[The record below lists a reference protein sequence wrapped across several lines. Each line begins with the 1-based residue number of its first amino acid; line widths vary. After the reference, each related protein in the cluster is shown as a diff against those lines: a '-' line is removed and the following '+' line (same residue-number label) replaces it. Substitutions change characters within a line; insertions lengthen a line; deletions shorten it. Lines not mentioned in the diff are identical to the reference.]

1 MKVKIFK
8 ELTAFMSASK
18 CQLGVIFMREYFGFS
33 SKGSTEQLNAG
44 SAIEI
49 EKRREE
55 KYKESK
61 ATQLIVCAWII
72 EICAAGIGFFF
83 AYTTGEATRKYLDQ
97 DGAGAFIGDP
107 NISVTLAMLPF
118 MIIGVVELTKIPLA
132 FAGYNAKP
140 GFWKALFI
148 GVLLSLCLITG
159 ETIFTGMERS
169 LDNQL
174 KYFEGDKKNQ
184 KELQVDVSNLE
195 KRVTELEQERPID
208 DIDREYDIEISGF
221 DQAHYTE
228 LDEIRSERQTR
239 LSVLENQKSESR
251 DTNQNGLSQ
260 GEVGTLQNL
269 LDNQLSRI
277 KDIEDRID
285 SEVQRISDI
294 GQQDINSKQSQISL
308 LSESITEITKMF
320 DGGGLFSNNSDKE
333 DQLESE
339 RASRTKAE
347 QEVEEIKLKRD
358 QDIEDYREQ
367 ENARLLKFEEEKTKI
382 QLRLTDARIKS
393 SEVFDREQES
403 INIEINDLVGRFDS
417 RQADIQKKYEEEK
430 SLREK
435 NYFDARGRAER
446 VQSDLDQTREEI
458 KSKKEEI
465 IDVEQIINSKAGE
478 IQLMRFAA
486 TYAAFTSDGERQ
498 GVENVTPEDIGTVML
513 FWFGSIA
520 LIAATTGTVI
530 SFASFYIR
538 DRRNWSTSWT
548 DGLEKETRWQE
559 LLESRI
565 KKNKQKKEY
574 YIKRMSGELEPG
586 IIRSMGNA
594 IIRLIDAMIMR
605 LTKPK
610 IVIEKVKVKEYK
622 PYNYLTGKP
631 VDDDNNHG

>member
-1 MKVKIFK
+1 
-8 ELTAFMSASK
+8 
-18 CQLGVIFMREYFGFS
+18 MREYFGFS
-33 SKGSTEQLNAG
+33 SKGSTEQLSAG
-44 SAIEI
+44 SAIDI
-49 EKRREE
+49 EKQREE

-83 AYTTGEATRKYLDQ
+83 AYTTGEATRKYLSQ
-97 DGAGAFIGDP
+97 DGAGEFIGDP

-148 GVLLSLCLITG
+148 GVLLSLCFITA

-184 KELQVDVSNLE
+184 KGLQIDVLNLE
-195 KRVTELEQERPID
+195 KRVIELEEERPID

-251 DTNQNGLSQ
+251 DMNQNGLSQ

-269 LDNQLSRI
+269 LDSQLSRI

-285 SEVQRISDI
+285 SEVQRISNT
-294 GQQDINSKQSQISL
+294 GQQDIDSKQSQISL

-367 ENARLLKFEEEKTKI
+367 ENARLLKLEEEKTKI

-403 INIEINDLVGRFDS
+403 INIEINDLVGRFDL
-417 RQADIQKKYEEEK
+417 RQADIQKQYEEEK

-446 VQSDLDQTREEI
+446 VQSELDQTRAEI
-458 KSKKEEI
+458 KLKKEQI

-478 IQLMRFAA
+478 IQVMRFAA
-486 TYAAFTSDGERQ
+486 TYAAFVSDGERQ

-538 DRRNWSTSWT
+538 DRRNWSISWR
-548 DGLEKETRWQE
+548 DGLEVETRWQE
-559 LLESRI
+559 LLHSR
-565 KKNKQKKEY
+565 KQKNKYRKEY
-574 YIKRMSGELEPG
+574 YIKRMNGELEPG
-586 IIRSMGNA
+586 IIRSIGNA
-594 IIRLIDAMIMR
+594 IVRLIDAMITR

-610 IVIEKVKVKEYK
+610 TVIEKVSVKEYV
-622 PYNYLTGKP
+622 PYNYSTGKP
-631 VDDDNNHG
+631 VDDNNNHD